1 MFDHPFHPIPPK
13 HEWPE
18 GSELRSKFGQQVLW
32 CPKSIGGSNL
42 SSEELEPYRF
52 LGDGKLDRILR
63 LLDEQGTPLRA
74 GDDFLLMAEK
84 ASKTKESLRSSAQK
98 EICSFLETYEEIPE
112 WVDKDQL
119 QRGQEVF
126 LAYAPSACLSL
137 YYRSLVPGFAIPKI
151 AAVVRSTAY
160 LSPPSRPDQSLQRLL
175 DTGELTAACTAL
187 GVDSLLPGGVG
198 WKVALHV
205 RVLHAKVR
213 HALMRKQGKGR
224 WDLNKFGVPINQ
236 EDMAATLLAFSVN
249 TIVGI
254 EFVAGVELTDREKTD
269 YLALWRYIG
278 WLLGVE
284 TIQEERTKE
293 EPSIASLPPL
303 DPCGPGMGV
312 KPDAIVHSFSL
323 LQSILFHILDPD
335 ESSIE
340 ISHHLLKVTDRKPP
354 SMSFR
359 EIPEEFYKNELFYFR
374 SLQCRRFIG
383 NPLADALHLP
393 YHPSPWKRAKLIV
406 KSTIFLT
413 AVRIYTLAAK
423 WIPGMRLLMTRYHAW
438 GFSKFHEH
446 WLQTHKSKLAKAL
459 HRNEKPSCITKK
471 QKSSETRLDAPTD
484 SLCPFAMIASPN

>member
-1 MFDHPFHPIPPK
+1 MAQHKKKYLDPEKLKQIGSLEIVARQVVEGLRIGSHKSPARGISSEFSAYRQYVAGDETRHIDWKAYARFNRYYIKQFDAETNFVANLLLDGSKSMTYGSNPNGLTKLEYAKFMAASLAYLTINQGDSAGVGMFD
-13 HEWPE
+13 
-18 GSELRSKFGQQVLW
+18 GELSNYVN
-32 CPKSIGGSNL
+32 PKSSL
-42 SSEELEPYRF
+42 SVLNDISDQMEQLEPRPRTNV
-52 LGDGKLDRILR
+52 GGILHDFAHR
-63 LLDEQGTPLRA
+63 MTKRGFVMLFSDLFDNTEEFMNGLSHLR
-74 GDDFLLMAEK
+74 
-84 ASKTKESLRSSAQK
+84 
-98 EICSFLETYEEIPE
+98 Y
-112 WVDKDQL
+112 
-119 QRGQEVF
+119 
-126 LAYAPSACLSL
+126 
-137 YYRSLVPGFAIPKI
+137 
-151 AAVVRSTAY
+151 
-160 LSPPSRPDQSLQRLL
+160 
-175 DTGELTAACTAL
+175 
-187 GVDSLLPGGVG
+187 GGHNV
-198 WKVALHV
+198 
-205 RVLHAKVR
+205 
-213 HALMRKQGKGR
+213 
-224 WDLNKFGVPINQ
+224 
-236 EDMAATLLAFSVN
+236 
-249 TIVGI
+249 
-254 EFVAGVELTDREKTD
+254 
-269 YLALWRYIG
+269 
-278 WLLGVE
+278 
-284 TIQEERTKE
+284 
-293 EPSIASLPPL
+293 
-303 DPCGPGMGV
+303 
-312 KPDAIVHSFSL
+312 
-323 LQSILFHILDPD
+323 ILFHILDPD